1 MQTRNKQIVLLA
13 ASLIL
18 FAALLWI
25 VVPAFANRGDYG
37 VESGATPQRLQPTST
52 RVPPPTAT
60 PAPPTPVPPTP
71 VPPTPVPPTQDP
83 NCKEGY
89 YLQHAPDGS
98 SGNCVPIGS

>member
-1 MQTRNKQIVLLA
+1 MHTGEKRLLFLA
-13 ASLIL
+13 ATLIML
-18 FAALLWI
+18 AVSLWI
-25 VVPAFANRGDYG
+25 IMPAFANRGDYG
-37 VESGATPQRLQPTST
+37 VDSGATPQRLQPTST

-60 PAPPTPVPPTP
+60 PAPPTATP

-98 SGNCVPIGS
+98 SGNCVPIGT

>member
-1 MQTRNKQIVLLA
+1 MKPRGKLIVFSAAALILLA
-13 ASLIL
+13 AAI
-18 FAALLWI
+18 WI
-25 VVPAFANRGDYG
+25 IVPAFANQDDYG
-37 VESGATPQRLQPTST
+37 VRTGSTPQRLEPTAT

-60 PAPPTPVPPTP
+60 PEPPTPVPPTP

-98 SGNCVPIGS
+98 SGNCVPIGT